1 MFRPDEANNLVQQ
14 PPREPQVAAE
24 VLGFRANCE
33 MVTKERVVAE
43 NGCGKR
49 GNSGRQLE
57 GSRKYWAKPVSALN
71 FYGHCSPRY

>member
-33 MVTKERVVAE
+33 VVTKERVVAE
-43 NGCGKR
+43 NMCGKR
-49 GNSGRQLE
+49 EIQDDNSKFRA
-57 GSRKYWAKPVSALN
+57 STRLN
-71 FYGHCSPRY
+71 LCLR